1 MRTLRIWRTLLGVEK
16 TFVEDI
22 DLDLERR
29 ILIASVRPMASKRNR
44 CGACQ
49 TRSPRYDAGDGRRRW
64 RGLDVGS
71 IQVHLEADAPRVSCR
86 VHGVTVAAVPWAR
99 HQSGHT
105 LFFDDQVAW
114 LATQTSKTAITVLMR
129 IGIEEISYKRGPKYW
144 TCVVDHD
151 SGRLVWVGRSV
162 LGGATPARQ
171 DSARAAGTPVMRC

>member
-1 MRTLRIWRTLLGVEK
+1 MWN
-16 TFVEDI
+16 
-22 DLDLERR
+22 
-29 ILIASVRPMASKRNR
+29 P
-44 CGACQ
+44 CGSCRK
-49 TRSPRYDAGDGRRRW
+49 RSPRFDAGAGRRRW
-64 RGLDVGS
+64 HSLDAGS
-71 IQVHLEADAPRVSCR
+71 IQVQLEAHAPRVTCST
-86 VHGVTVAAVPWAR
+86 HGVIVAAVPWAR
-99 HQSGHT
+99 HQFGHAH
-105 LFFDDQVAW
+105 FFDDQVAW